1 MKIRTAF
8 VSNSSSESFICETNL
23 SPEKVKELLILL
35 LDFYNKFTDNNE
47 QFEDV
52 FNEPYVGAKEDIK
65 FYKDFYGRNNPESF
79 DKVVGKII
87 INSTSDNTIPYT
99 LFDFIEQKFNAYRHH
114 LG

>member
-65 FYKDFYGRNNPESF
+65 VKCFVSF
-79 DKVVGKII
+79 VVGLAIGVVI
-87 INSTSDNTIPYT
+87 MLIV
-99 LFDFIEQKFNAYRHH
+99 
-114 LG
+114 